1 MPGVLIVEA
10 MAQTAGVLLLNKKE
24 NMGKYAYFMSLDN
37 VKFRKTVIPGD
48 QLRLE
53 VEVMKLKSRTG
64 QVYTRAL
71 VDGVVVTEADL
82 MFALVDA

>member
-1 MPGVLIVEA
+1 
-10 MAQTAGVLLLNKKE
+10 
-24 NMGKYAYFMSLDN
+24 
-37 VKFRKTVIPGD
+37 IPGD

-64 QVYTRAL
+64 QVHTRAL
-71 VDGVVVTEADL
+71 VDGAVVAEADL